1 MERSQNTKRK
11 ILDASLRLFARKGY
25 VGATTREIARD
36 AGIAE
41 CTIFK
46 HFPAKLSIFETL
58 VTSYEGF
65 QIHISLEDLEKLEY
79 RDALLLFSR
88 TFLDMLLK
96 NRDLVRVFLIETLS
110 NPDKLIGLH
119 NHLTKRADDV
129 ITSFLA
135 GLQIRGRLRM
145 FDIPDAVKILKG
157 MILFAFQANLFFPR
171 TDDQEINWDKDLAN
185 IIDFFANATLNP

>member
-1 MERSQNTKRK
+1 MERAQNTKGK
-11 ILDASLRLFARKGY
+11 ILDAGLRLFARKGY
-25 VGATTREIARD
+25 VGTTTREIASE
-36 AGIAE
+36 AKIAE

-46 HFPAKLSIFETL
+46 HFPTKLSLFETL
-58 VTSYEGF
+58 VTSYQGF
-65 QIHISLEDLEKLEY
+65 QIHISLEDMERLEY

-88 TFLDMLLK
+88 GFLDMLIK
-96 NRDLVRVFLIETLS
+96 NKDLVRVFLIETIS

-129 ITSFLA
+129 ITSFLRR
-135 GLQIRGRLRM
+135 LQTSGRLRA

-171 TDDQEINWDKDLAN
+171 TDDQEINWEKDLAG
-185 IIDFFANATLNP
+185 ITDFFVNATLSH

>member
-11 ILDASLRLFARKGY
+11 ILDTSLRLFARKGY
-25 VGATTREIARD
+25 VGTTTREIARD